1 MATETY
7 HTPIDPSDTAS
18 EIQVV
23 ASEQT
28 NSNAGTKTRTKR
40 RTLFRHPSDKRLA
53 GVCGGIGDYFDID
66 PVLIR
71 ILWILAAL
79 ATGGAAILAYGLLWL
94 VLPVGTMKEGQQEPA
109 AINIGSENMGWVAW
123 VLIGL
128 GALWLLSNTG
138 ILPSL
143 WNGVWGVLSVLFW
156 PAVLIGGGILILRNL
171 KGDDTLSQD
180 VRDRVPDSETVK
192 QSIKDS
198 RQRIP
203 FKRTSDDR
211 ILLGVCGGLARTLN
225 IDPAIVRIL
234 WALFSIGSM
243 GTGVILYVLLA
254 IILPEDQPT
263 EIEAVE
269 GEILDPVA

>member
-1 MATETY
+1 M
-7 HTPIDPSDTAS
+7 
-18 EIQVV
+18 
-23 ASEQT
+23 
-28 NSNAGTKTRTKR
+28 
-40 RTLFRHPSDKRLA
+40 
-53 GVCGGIGDYFDID
+53 
-66 PVLIR
+66 
-71 ILWILAAL
+71 
-79 ATGGAAILAYGLLWL
+79 
-94 VLPVGTMKEGQQEPA
+94 
-109 AINIGSENMGWVAW
+109 
-123 VLIGL
+123 
-128 GALWLLSNTG
+128 
-138 ILPSL
+138 
-143 WNGVWGVLSVLFW
+143 
-156 PAVLIGGGILILRNL
+156 
-171 KGDDTLSQD
+171 SQD

-192 QSIKDS
+192 QSIKDT

-254 IILPEDQPT
+254 IVLPEDQHT